1 MTTMIQG
8 TELRALTLGRGP
20 VGKAVPT
27 LSATTFQLFT
37 VTGGQ
42 VLITAL
48 WGVVTTTIAAAGGT
62 LALQVDPTT
71 GDTAVVVAAT
81 DLGTGDAAAGT
92 VIGVRDQGD
101 GSTDFAESGFA
112 LSGLV
117 VPVGEVELVGA
128 SGVDGGI
135 TVYCTWVPLTDGAS
149 LVAAA

>member
-8 TELRALTLGRGP
+8 TQLRAVALGNGP
-20 VGKAVPT
+20 VSKAVPT

-37 VTGGQ
+37 VAGGQ

-48 WGVVTTTIAAAGGT
+48 WGVVTTNIAAVGGT
-62 LALQVDPTT
+62 LALQIDPTA
-71 GDTAVVVAAT
+71 GDTATVVTAT
-81 DLGTGDAAAGT
+81 DLGTSDATVGT
-92 VIGVRDQGD
+92 TIGVRDQGD
-101 GSTDFAESGFA
+101 GTTDFVEGGFA

-117 VPVGEVELVGA
+117 VPVGDVELVGA

-135 TVYCTWVPLTDGAS
+135 TIYCTWIPLLDGAT